1 MGDLRISGLASGMDT
16 DLMVQSLM
24 KVERLKVDRYEQAKQ
39 LALWKQEA
47 YNDMNRLFANFILNT
62 RKDMGLTKVG
72 ITGIATGISYTRLDY
87 VRKVSA
93 TDESKAAVS
102 ATSEAVNGSF
112 TLDIQELAKGASLT
126 SEKVSQGDTFGTY
139 MELDLGNGGE
149 KIVVSNENGVNM
161 KDIAK
166 AINNANQGIS
176 ASFEVD
182 SYGKGALILQTAET
196 GENAKINLQVSNVVS
211 GEGDLDFINQF
222 ENTSVQGK
230 DAKVLFNGV
239 EMNYNSN
246 NIKLNGV
253 NIQLKDI
260 GQVDIK
266 VETNVE
272 GIMDKIKKLVDDYNE
287 LVEKV
292 SGAVSEKKYSG
303 YHPLSMEEKN
313 SMHENDVKLWEEK
326 SRSGLLNRDESLQR
340 MLQNIRNDLYK
351 TVEGLGGKF
360 NHITQLGI
368 TTEKYARGATG
379 GKLEIDEEKLR
390 NAILEDPEGVME
402 LLFKEEDKDVKDSKG
417 IFTGVYDN
425 IIDGMKSIIDKSGPG
440 QDADLLRNVKSNILI
455 DFVTK
460 KSSISDI
467 DREVLNTNKR
477 IDDLNAALLRKEN
490 AYYAKFANME
500 QMLQQMYSQS
510 NWLSQQLMR

>member
-24 KVERLKVDRYEQAKQ
+24 KVERLKVDRYEHAKQ

-62 RKDMGLTKVG
+62 RKDIGLTKVG
-72 ITGIATGISYTRLDY
+72 ISGIATGISYTRLDY

-112 TLDIQELAKGASLT
+112 TLDIQQLAEGASLT
-126 SEKVSQGDTFGTY
+126 SDKVSQGDTFGTY

-149 KIVVSNENGVNM
+149 KIVVSNEKGINM

-166 AINNANQGIS
+166 AINEAKQGVS

-196 GENAKINLQVSNVVS
+196 GKDAKINLQVLAGGVGDETFIDQFQSTAAE
-211 GEGDLDFINQF
+211 GE
-222 ENTSVQGK
+222 
-230 DAKVLFNGV
+230 DAVVLFNGV

-260 GQVDIK
+260 GKVDVK

-287 LVEKV
+287 LVDKV
-292 SGAVSEKKYSG
+292 SGAVSEKKYPG

-313 SMHENDVKLWEEK
+313 AMHENDAKLWEEK
-326 SRSGLLNRDESLQR
+326 SKSGLLNRDESLQR

-351 TVEGLGGKF
+351 TVEGLKGSF
-360 NHITQLGI
+360 NHITQIGI
-368 TTEKYARGATG
+368 TTEKYSRGATG

-402 LLFKEEDKDVKDSKG
+402 LLFKEEDKDIKDSKG
-417 IFTGVYDN
+417 VFTGVYDN

>member
-24 KVERLKVDRYEQAKQ
+24 RVERLKVDRYEQSKQ

-47 YNDMNRLFANFILNT
+47 YNNMNRMFANFILNT
-62 RKDMGLTKVG
+62 RKDMGLTKIG
-72 ITGIATGISYTRLDY
+72 STGIATGVSYARLDY
-87 VRKVSA
+87 VRKASA
-93 TDESKAAVS
+93 TDESKALVS

-112 TLDIQELAKGASLT
+112 ELDIIKLAKGASLT
-126 SEKVSQGDTFGTY
+126 SEKLSQDDKFGTH
-139 MELDLGNGGE
+139 MELKLSADGE
-149 KIVVSNENGVNM
+149 SIEISNDDGITM
-161 KDIAK
+161 KDIAR
-166 AINNANQGIS
+166 AINNAKQGVS

-182 SYGKGALILQTAET
+182 SYGQGALIVQTSET
-196 GENAKINLQVSNVVS
+196 GENTKIELQVLDGGVGDKTFIDQFKSTS
-211 GEGDLDFINQF
+211 AQGE
-222 ENTSVQGK
+222 
-230 DAKVLFNGV
+230 DALVKFNGV
-239 EMNYNSN
+239 EMKYHTND
-246 NIKLNGV
+246 IKLNGV
-253 NIQLKDI
+253 NIQLRDI
-260 GQVDIK
+260 GKVDVK

-272 GIMDKIKKLVDDYNE
+272 GIMDKIKKLIDDYNE
-287 LVEKV
+287 LVDKV
-292 SGAVSEKKYSG
+292 SGAVGEKKYSS
-303 YHPLSMEEKN
+303 YHPLSMEEKKA
-313 SMHENDVKLWEEK
+313 MHEEDVKLWEERSK
-326 SRSGLLNRDESLQR
+326 SGLLNRDESLQR

-351 TVEGLGGKF
+351 SVEGLEGKF
-360 NHITQLGI
+360 KNITQIGI

-402 LLFKEEDKDVKDSKG
+402 LLFKEEDKDLKDSKG
-417 IFTGVYDN
+417 IITGIYDN

-440 QDADLLRNVKSNILI
+440 QDADLLRNVKANILI

-467 DREVLNTNKR
+467 DREVLNTDRR

-510 NWLSQQLMR
+510 NWLSQQLMG